1 MDRKADEKV
10 LTFFFAGMVL
20 VLVMIIFS
28 RTLWVASG
36 MVERLAKKKWFQNHW
51 LSGGYLFGINA
62 LYYGATICLLFL
74 PIFTNIPYLHLVLMF
89 LATIVSI
96 FTWSAFSAAWT
107 GSFKNRLKMALK
119 GSSFYLILALIMV
132 TQWLSVKPLYPNED
146 TFMRALGWMLGFF
159 VSAVAFSIC
168 FIFTAFLGKRSARV
182 S

>member
-1 MDRKADEKV
+1 
-10 LTFFFAGMVL
+10 MVL

-28 RTLWVASG
+28 RTLWVPSG
-36 MVERLAKKKWFQNHW
+36 MVERLGKKKWFQNHW

-62 LYYGATICLLFL
+62 LYFGTTIFLL
-74 PIFTNIPYLHLVLMF
+74 YLLMF

-96 FTWSAFSAAWT
+96 FTWSAFSTAWT
-107 GSFKNRLKMALK
+107 GSFKNRLKMALT

-132 TQWLSVKPLYPNED
+132 IQWLSVKPLYPNED

-168 FIFTAFLGKRSARV
+168 FIFTAFLGKRSPRV

>member
-1 MDRKADEKV
+1 MSI
-10 LTFFFAGMVL
+10 FFLAGMVL
-20 VLVMIIFS
+20 VLAMIIFS
-28 RTLWVASG
+28 RTLWMPSG
-36 MVERLAKKKWFQNHW
+36 VVERLSKKKWFQNQNHW

-62 LYYGATICLLFL
+62 LYFGTTIFLLYL
-74 PIFTNIPYLHLVLMF
+74 LMFTDIPYLHIVLMF

-107 GSFKNRLKMALK
+107 GSFKNRLKMALT
-119 GSSFYLILALIMV
+119 GSSFYLIVALIMV
-132 TQWLSVKPLYPNED
+132 IQWLSVKPLYPNED

-182 S
+182 

>member
-1 MDRKADEKV
+1 M
-10 LTFFFAGMVL
+10 LIFFLAGMVL

-28 RTLWVASG
+28 RTLWVPSG
-36 MVERLAKKKWFQNHW
+36 MVERLGKKKWFQNHW

-62 LYYGATICLLFL
+62 LYFGTTIFLL
-74 PIFTNIPYLHLVLMF
+74 YLLMF

-96 FTWSAFSAAWT
+96 FTWSAFSTAWT
-107 GSFKNRLKMALK
+107 GSFKNRLKMALT

-132 TQWLSVKPLYPNED
+132 IQWLSVKPLYPNED

-168 FIFTAFLGKRSARV
+168 FIFTAFLGKRSPRV

>member
-1 MDRKADEKV
+1 M
-10 LTFFFAGMVL
+10 LIFFLAVIVL
-20 VLVMIIFS
+20 VLVMTVFS
-28 RTLWVASG
+28 RTLWMPSG
-36 MVERLAKKKWFQNHW
+36 MVERLSKKKWFQNHW

-62 LYYGATICLLFL
+62 LYFGTTMLLL
-74 PIFTNIPYLHLVLMF
+74 YLLMYTDIPYLHIVLMF

-96 FTWSAFSAAWT
+96 FTWSTVSTAWT
-107 GSFKNRLKMALK
+107 GPFKNRLKMALT

-132 TQWLSVKPLYPNED
+132 IQWLSVKPLYPNED

-182 S
+182 